1 MNMSIQSTNTTES
14 TNLPYFCMGEFN
26 LFNLQRVSE
35 IVTDKNYLPFKEK
48 FKKISRIST
57 QYYVSNTPHTDHV
70 FELLLSFQPIN
81 VQLREHS
88 LFKISQS
95 VKAVHQAYVNLGSNS
110 DGPINPMLL
119 HNEHY
124 VEQIKPVVDA
134 FVYELKKHSTSKN
147 AIADRDKRIALIKE
161 IRKENVPVMKKLFKT
176 HQQFN
181 LNHFTYVFHMNE
193 HELFKANK
201 SVENVLPQK
210 MRSIINQFHEKHKSE
225 ILALFFCV
233 QRDLSDNYV
242 LNVYC
247 ATERECQPLSMKD
260 CISFRD
266 NGTLN
271 FAPLSKITMSIFEY
285 QSSMNIQGV
294 GCTNEK
300 EWKVLFGQEVEK
312 YNYVYYES
320 EFVSPKF
327 IYLECDI
334 KN

>member
-1 MNMSIQSTNTTES
+1 MNMIMQPTNTTVNI
-14 TNLPYFCMGEFN
+14 NLPYFCMGELN
-26 LFNLQRVSE
+26 LFNMQSVSE
-35 IVTDKNYLPFKEK
+35 IVTNPSYLPFKK
-48 FKKISRIST
+48 KLKKIGRIST
-57 QYYVSNTPHTDHV
+57 QYYVSNTPHTDHI
-70 FELLLSFQPIN
+70 FELLLSFQPLD

-95 VKAVHQAYVNLGSNS
+95 VKAVHQAYSTLGYILDRPVNPLYLQNQDYLQS
-110 DGPINPMLL
+110 
-119 HNEHY
+119 
-124 VEQIKPVVDA
+124 IKPTVDA
-134 FVYELKKHSTSKN
+134 FIYELKNHSTTKI

-161 IRKENVPVMKKLFKT
+161 IRKENVPVMKNLFKT

-271 FAPLSKITMSIFEY
+271 FAPLSKITMSIFEF

-294 GCTNEK
+294 DGINEK
-300 EWKVLFGQEVEK
+300 IWKVIFGQQVEK
-312 YNYVYYES
+312 YKYVYYES

-327 IYLECDI
+327 IYIECDS

>member
-1 MNMSIQSTNTTES
+1 MNMLIQPTNTTES
-14 TNLPYFCMGEFN
+14 TNLHYFCMGELN
-26 LFNLQRVSE
+26 LSIMQKVSE
-35 IVTDKNYLPFKEK
+35 IITNPNYEPFK
-48 FKKISRIST
+48 KKTKKSAQTYT
-57 QYYVSNTPHTDHV
+57 QYYVCNTPHTDHA
-70 FELLLSFQPIN
+70 FYYLQSISPIDTPLLQHTAFN
-81 VQLREHS
+81 
-88 LFKISQS
+88 ISQS
-95 VKAVHQAYVNLGSNS
+95 VKAINQAYSTLGYTL
-110 DGPINPMLL
+110 DRPINPLYL
-119 HNEHY
+119 HNQAY
-124 VEQIKPVVDA
+124 LQSIKPTVDT
-134 FVYELKKHSTSKN
+134 FVYELKSNSTTKT

-161 IRKENVPVMKKLFKT
+161 VRKANVPVMKKLFKT

-201 SVENVLPQK
+201 SVEHVLTQQ
-210 MRSIINQFHEKHKSE
+210 MRSIINQFHEKYQSE

-242 LNVYC
+242 LNVYS

-260 CISFRD
+260 CISFRN

-285 QSSMNIQGV
+285 QRSMNIQGV

-327 IYLECDI
+327 IYIECDS
-334 KN
+334 KK

>member
-1 MNMSIQSTNTTES
+1 MLMQSTNTTES
-14 TNLPYFCMGEFN
+14 TNLPYFCMGELN
-26 LFNLQRVSE
+26 LFNMQSVSE
-35 IVTDKNYLPFKEK
+35 IVTDPNYSPFKRK
-48 FKKISRIST
+48 TRKQAQIYT

-70 FELLLSFQPIN
+70 FELLLKFQPID

-95 VKAVHQAYVNLGSNS
+95 VKAVHQAYSTLGYSLDRPVNPLYLPNQDYLQS
-110 DGPINPMLL
+110 
-119 HNEHY
+119 
-124 VEQIKPVVDA
+124 IKPTVDT
-134 FVYELKKHSTSKN
+134 FVYELKNHSTSKS
-147 AIADRDKRIALIKE
+147 AIDDRDKRIALIKE

-176 HQQFN
+176 HQHFN

-201 SVENVLPQK
+201 SVENALTQK
-210 MRSIINQFHEKHKSE
+210 MHSIINQFHEKHQSE
-225 ILALFFCV
+225 ILALFFCI

-271 FAPLSKITMSIFEY
+271 FAPLSKITMSIFEF
-285 QSSMNIQGV
+285 QISMNIQGV
-294 GCTNEK
+294 DGINEK
-300 EWKVLFGQEVEK
+300 TWKAIFSQMLTK

-327 IYLECDI
+327 IYIECDS
-334 KN
+334 KK

>member
-1 MNMSIQSTNTTES
+1 MNMIMQPTNTTVNI
-14 TNLPYFCMGEFN
+14 NLPYFCMGELN
-26 LFNLQRVSE
+26 LFNMQSVSE
-35 IVTDKNYLPFKEK
+35 IATNPSYLPFKEK
-48 FKKISRIST
+48 LKKIGRIST

-70 FELLLSFQPIN
+70 FELLMSFQPIN

-95 VKAVHQAYVNLGSNS
+95 VKAVHQAYVNLGYNS
-110 DGPINPMLL
+110 DRPINPMLL
-119 HNEHY
+119 HIEYY

-134 FVYELKKHSTSKN
+134 FVYELKKHSTSKS

-201 SVENVLPQK
+201 SVEHVLTQQ
-210 MRSIINQFHEKHKSE
+210 MRSIINQFHEKFRSE
-225 ILALFFCV
+225 ILALFFCI

-242 LNVYC
+242 LNVYS

-260 CISFRD
+260 CISFGN

-285 QSSMNIQGV
+285 QRSMNVQGV

-300 EWKVLFGQEVEK
+300 EWKVLFGKEVEK

-327 IYLECDI
+327 IYIECDS
-334 KN
+334 KK

>member
-1 MNMSIQSTNTTES
+1 MASFNVSI
-14 TNLPYFCMGEFN
+14 
-26 LFNLQRVSE
+26 LFE
-35 IVTDKNYLPFKEK
+35 
-48 FKKISRIST
+48 
-57 QYYVSNTPHTDHV
+57 TP
-70 FELLLSFQPIN
+70 P
-81 VQLREHS
+81 
-88 LFKISQS
+88 
-95 VKAVHQAYVNLGSNS
+95 
-110 DGPINPMLL
+110 
-119 HNEHY
+119 
-124 VEQIKPVVDA
+124 
-134 FVYELKKHSTSKN
+134 
-147 AIADRDKRIALIKE
+147 
-161 IRKENVPVMKKLFKT
+161 KKLFKT

-201 SVENVLPQK
+201 SVENALTQN
-210 MRSIINQFHEKHKSE
+210 MRSIINQFHEKHQSE
-225 ILALFFCV
+225 ILALFFCI

-271 FAPLSKITMSIFEY
+271 FAPLSKITMSIFEF

-294 GCTNEK
+294 DGII
-300 EWKVLFGQEVEK
+300 EK
-312 YNYVYYES
+312 YKYIYYES

-327 IYLECDI
+327 IYIECDS